1 MRSVLIVCGTEKGK
15 QLLASILQNTHSVSS
30 ATSGAQARRMLDTQD
45 PDLILI
51 NTPLPDEFGDSLA
64 LFATEVSA
72 AGVVMVVRAEMAGE
86 WTDRMASDGVIVLE
100 KPLHSAWLQQALAVA
115 SATRSRLSALQ
126 KQNLRLRQQMDDIR
140 LVARAKILLVQ
151 HLNMTEPQAHHF
163 IEKQAMDRRVPKR
176 QVAEGILRS
185 YEP

>member
-1 MRSVLIVCGTEKGK
+1 
-15 QLLASILQNTHSVSS
+15 
-30 ATSGAQARRMLDTQD
+30 
-45 PDLILI
+45 
-51 NTPLPDEFGDSLA
+51 
-64 LFATEVSA
+64 
-72 AGVVMVVRAEMAGE
+72 MVEE
-86 WTDRMASDGVIVLE
+86 WSDRMAVDGVLVLE
-100 KPLHSAWLQQALAVA
+100 KPLHRAWLQQALAVA

-126 KQNLRLRQQMDDIR
+126 KQNLRLRQQVDDIR